1 MLALIGALVCG
12 ALLVLLFIIVCR
24 GEGRS
29 VAFPALSLAI
39 ESVSHED
46 AYLYYQVGEKKTEF
60 YAAIGNGKT
69 FFRASMVT
77 TIPKEIT
84 DEDAT
89 KIAADL
95 ALGLSKLGYDYA
107 IYRDGAVLARS

>member
-1 MLALIGALVCG
+1 MIGALVCG
-12 ALLVLLFIIVCR
+12 TPLVLLFLIVR
-24 GEGRS
+24 RRRSRS
-29 VAFPALSLAI
+29 VAFPAFSLAI

-46 AYLYYQVGEKKTEF
+46 AYLYYQVGQKKIEF
-60 YAAIGNGKT
+60 YAAVGRGKT
-69 FFRASMVT
+69 FFGASMIT

-84 DEDAT
+84 DEQAT

-107 IYRDGAVLARS
+107 IYRNGGLLTHS

>member
-12 ALLVLLFIIVCR
+12 ALLVLLFLIVCR

-29 VAFPALSLAI
+29 VAFPAFSLAI

-89 KIAADL
+89 EIAADL